1 MQNIWRHRLSA
12 CQLGQSGSDRDRTG
26 VDRLRSFTSFGFSLL
41 IRPNRPKRIFTIFA
55 LPRSRYRSN
64 AWTDSSQQ
72 IYIKQYSIFFLS
84 WRLTAHADLFI
95 QFHFFSSGPRH
106 RSGRVVC
113 VLRLIEPQNA
123 LILISFPKCI
133 AQNDRTKVLN
143 YYSWR
148 HFNLLTKLIRATC

>member
-1 MQNIWRHRLSA
+1 MLAIRN
-12 CQLGQSGSDRDRTG
+12 GSPEVNGDD
-26 VDRLRSFTSFGFSLL
+26 DQCNSL
-41 IRPNRPKRIFTIFA
+41 
-55 LPRSRYRSN
+55 
-64 AWTDSSQQ
+64 
-72 IYIKQYSIFFLS
+72 
-84 WRLTAHADLFI
+84 LFI

-143 YYSWR
+143 YSIKFLKNIKTLFMKAFQFIDEIDKS
-148 HFNLLTKLIRATC
+148 HLLVNGDEGQGIILN